1 MALYLGAPPWRDGEG
16 GRRCLVR
23 EGCAPL
29 TLRSARGVA
38 PGCSRVLADASSP
51 PPAVPRGGGRE
62 AWLRR
67 RRVGGR
73 TMRAALHRPPAPS
86 ARRLRG
92 ATYVAGCTREDA
104 SWELGAHFPQAP
116 RRERLSSRRRVLR
129 FGSTANALP
138 PLGRCKVVARH
149 VLCRWP
155 ITYENVAVNGI
166 ARSPTQ
172 TSKQKE

>member
-51 PPAVPRGGGRE
+51 PPAVSRGGGRE

-86 ARRLRG
+86 ARRPVRRDVCGRSYSRGRQLGTWGALSPSATEGGACLAEDVCSVLEALRMPCRHSADARLWLDTSSADG
-92 ATYVAGCTREDA
+92 LLPTRT
-104 SWELGAHFPQAP
+104 
-116 RRERLSSRRRVLR
+116 SS
-129 FGSTANALP
+129 
-138 PLGRCKVVARH
+138 
-149 VLCRWP
+149 
-155 ITYENVAVNGI
+155 
-166 ARSPTQ
+166 
-172 TSKQKE
+172 